1 MWTRAGAGCDGGVAR
16 MGAWH
21 AWYWDQDML
30 WDRDQHAWLLLPA
43 RRTQIH
49 VGYDFFAT
57 KKDSAVSILRFATR
71 TQL

>member
-1 MWTRAGAGCDGGVAR
+1 MS
-16 MGAWH
+16 AWH
-21 AWYWDQDML
+21 AWYWDQEML

-43 RRTQIH
+43 RRTQSH